1 LLEIDRER
9 VTSMTG
15 DTTSL
20 PASTPLDHVIQLKI
34 IYWGSAEAGKT
45 TSLLAVADIFQCFRL
60 DEVIKVQTTG
70 GRTLWNEYVAFQ
82 FTIPTGALNTAQVI
96 VHLSSLTGQE
106 RFLNTREFAGSSI
119 EGAIF
124 VADCRPDFL
133 AATRRSYEELVA
145 FAPKGTPIVVQANFQ
160 DVPTSARPAALDRLL
175 GSFARGTYTKVVP
188 TVATRGANV
197 AAAFLDLLHAV
208 LTRQR

>member
-1 LLEIDRER
+1 MKSEQD
-9 VTSMTG
+9 MTG

-20 PASTPLDHVIQLKI
+20 PATTPIEHVIQLKI
-34 IYWGSAEAGKT
+34 IYWGPAEAGKT
-45 TSLLAVADIFQCFRL
+45 TSLLAVADIFQRFRL

-82 FTIPTGALNTAQVI
+82 FTIPTGAATTAQVV

-119 EGAIF
+119 DGAIF
-124 VADCRPDFL
+124 VADCRPDYL
-133 AATRRSYEELVA
+133 AATRRSYEELAA
-145 FAPKGTPIVVQANFQ
+145 FAPKGTPIIVQANFQ

-175 GSFARGTYTKVVP
+175 GSFAKGTYTKVVP
-188 TVATRGANV
+188 TVATRGTNV

-208 LTRQR
+208 LTRGARP